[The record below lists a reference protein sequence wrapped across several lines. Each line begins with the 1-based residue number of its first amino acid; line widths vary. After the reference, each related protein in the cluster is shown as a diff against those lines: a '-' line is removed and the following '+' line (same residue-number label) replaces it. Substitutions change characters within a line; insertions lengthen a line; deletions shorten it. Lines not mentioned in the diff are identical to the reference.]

1 MPLWRLE
8 SLYEEILGQD
18 KRQTDDQRESKA
30 FVDKLKSQRKRAE
43 TLIGEKAGKVSAE
56 EDRALLKQLQEE
68 RSEIVKELGQQTRQS
83 VISSVGMPEE
93 GSGVSDHP
101 AEMMKM

>member
-1 MPLWRLE
+1 
-8 SLYEEILGQD
+8 
-18 KRQTDDQRESKA
+18 
-30 FVDKLKSQRKRAE
+30 
-43 TLIGEKAGKVSAE
+43 VSAE

-68 RSEIVKELGQQTRQS
+68 RSEIVKELGQQNRQS